1 MHTYLHMPF
10 NKRGK
15 NIQFIILTKIIKL
28 FTLNK
33 SYTRSNYKVL
43 NTAVCLSSEAHVSDS
58 KGF

>member
-1 MHTYLHMPF
+1 MHTYLHMQF

-28 FTLNK
+28 FTLK

-43 NTAVCLSSEAHVSDS
+43 NTAVCLSSEAHVLDG
-58 KGF
+58 KGS

>member
-1 MHTYLHMPF
+1 MPF

-43 NTAVCLSSEAHVSDS
+43 NTAVCLSSEAHVSDG
-58 KGF
+58 KGI